1 MVAEGSIGVKSYRR
15 VDGGWIVGFGPAAV
29 AMRLRAENARVGVLF
44 SSDSVACCCVDIPK
58 ED

>member
-1 MVAEGSIGVKSYRR
+1 MKPYRR
-15 VDGGWIVGFGPAAV
+15 VDDGWIVGFGPAAV
-29 AMRLRAENARVGVLF
+29 AMRLRAEDARVGVLF